1 MTVQIGKR
9 EAMVLLMMVFVVSAL
24 FAFLYFYMLKPL
36 HLRVAELKTTVA
48 NEQKLVTT
56 LQAQTTKQQTD
67 IIDSAVEL
75 QKRVPVKPLV
85 EQLLL
90 DLEKAEVVSDSFISN
105 MSFNE
110 EAGMNAPQQAAAQTT
125 EQNGKAQQ
133 SASTSTMQQNQAS
146 ITLPAGLKKVTV
158 QLTVQSPSYYQLER
172 FLQTL
177 EELPRIVSVESL
189 SFTGNPE
196 LTSVESTVHPLTYSL
211 TVSAFYHPGLASL
224 QNQVP
229 PLDVPPPSD
238 KQNPLTE
245 LIPSSDD
252 KPSTQR

>member
-1 MTVQIGKR
+1 MTVRIGKR
-9 EAMVLLMMVFVVSAL
+9 EAMLLLLMLVVASAVFT
-24 FAFLYFYMLKPL
+24 FLYFYTLKPL

-56 LQAQTTKQQTD
+56 LQSQTAKQQTD
-67 IIDSAVEL
+67 MIDSAVEL

-90 DLEKAEVVSDSFISN
+90 DLEKAEVVSDSFIPN

-110 EAGMNAPQQAAAQTT
+110 DAGIGAS
-125 EQNGKAQQ
+125 QQ
-133 SASTSTMQQNQAS
+133 SAAASSATQQPSTTQQNKAS

-177 EELPRIVSVESL
+177 EQLPRIVSVESL

-229 PLDVPPPSD
+229 PFDVPPSSD

-245 LIPSSDD
+245 LIPPSSDD
-252 KPSTQR
+252 ESSTQR

>member
-9 EAMVLLMMVFVVSAL
+9 EAMVLLMMLFVVSAL

-90 DLEKAEVVSDSFISN
+90 DLEKAGVVSDSFISN

-125 EQNGKAQQ
+125 EQKGAQQ
-133 SASTSTMQQNQAS
+133 SASTSTTQQNQAS
-146 ITLPAGLKKVTV
+146 IALPAGLKKVTV

-245 LIPSSDD
+245 LIPQSSGDE
-252 KPSTQR
+252 SSMQR